1 MIFKPNMRGYIQIAN
16 KYEKKKRKKIFK
28 KYPHTYILKILSH
41 IGKYSVP
48 IDNINKELENW
59 NKKAPQ
65 RFWYFI
71 WEYPQIKIL
80 FQYEYIKWSFIW
92 NENKKSKSNSRRCN

>member
-1 MIFKPNMRGYIQIAN
+1 MRGYIQIAN

-48 IDNINKELENW
+48 IDNINKELEN
-59 NKKAPQ
+59 
-65 RFWYFI
+65 
-71 WEYPQIKIL
+71 
-80 FQYEYIKWSFIW
+80 
-92 NENKKSKSNSRRCN
+92 